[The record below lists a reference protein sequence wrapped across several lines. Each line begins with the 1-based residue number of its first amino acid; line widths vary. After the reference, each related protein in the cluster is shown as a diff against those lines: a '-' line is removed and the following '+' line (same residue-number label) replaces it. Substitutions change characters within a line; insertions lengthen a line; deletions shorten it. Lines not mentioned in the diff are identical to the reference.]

1 MHPRRIPLR
10 VALLGSALALAALT
24 PAIGANASRDEAKR
38 ILAAEGKHPSALRQ
52 NISRAS
58 VHAAATYT
66 VLHDFAGAPN
76 DGANPGGGFGGGV
89 TLDGAGNIYGT
100 TDAGGAANQGVIF
113 KLAPDGTQTLLHSFG
128 SAGDGSGPDGAVTLL
143 SNGDLYGTTE
153 AGGSSGNGVLYRLAA
168 SGKYKILHSFA
179 ASDGNSAR
187 GRLVRDKLGN
197 FYGTAL
203 FGGANGDGTVFKYGS
218 DGTFTVL
225 HAFNGTDGEFP
236 EHGLARDSA
245 GNLYGVTAFGG
256 TSGEGTVFEI
266 ASDGTFSTVYNF
278 TGGADGGFLYGTVA
292 IGKDGNIYGNTA
304 SGGANGEGTV
314 FKLTPGGKLTTLYN
328 FTGGSDGGSPQGDML
343 VAGANLYSTASAG
356 GDPSCQCGVIYAV
369 TAKGNEKVLHAFTGS
384 DGAGYSSGVIK
395 SNGLFY
401 GTTASGGAH
410 NDGVVFSVTKK

>member
-1 MHPRRIPLR
+1 MRSRRTSFR

-24 PAIGANASRDEAKR
+24 PALGANGLREDAKR
-38 ILAAEGKHPSALRQ
+38 ILAAEGHHPSALR
-52 NISRAS
+52 NISRALP
-58 VHAAATYT
+58 HADATYT
-66 VLHDFAGAPN
+66 VLHDFAGPPN

-100 TDAGGAANQGVIF
+100 TDSGGAANLGVIF

-128 SAGDGSGPDGAVTLL
+128 SAGDGVSPDGAVTLL

-153 AGGSSGNGVLYRLAA
+153 AGGSSGNGILYRLTAA
-168 SGKYKILHSFA
+168 GKYKILHNFSA
-179 ASDGNSAR
+179 ADGNSAR

-256 TSGEGTVFEI
+256 SSGEGTVFKV

-278 TGGADGGFLYGTVA
+278 TGGADGGFLYGTVD

-304 SGGANGEGTV
+304 SGGTSGQGTA
-314 FKLTPGGKLTTLYN
+314 FKLTPAGKLTTLYN
-328 FTGGSDGGSPQGDML
+328 FTGGADGGSPQGDVL
-343 VAGANLYSTASAG
+343 AVGGSLYSTASGG
-356 GDPSCQCGVIYAV
+356 GDPSCQCGVIYEV
-369 TAKGNEKVLHAFTGS
+369 TAKGKEKVLHAFTGS